1 MGRSGALYLAL
12 GLAFAPAWAA
22 LAQDAEAPDFWDGF
36 YQGILGGVRMQTAR
50 ALISDTAGTV
60 GITTGVGQVTNERFY
75 YGAEAFLAA
84 QNVNGD
90 DDPYLWLEA
99 DGRLGAR
106 VTKQMLLYTAAG
118 VGYDAG
124 ERQLALTGAA
134 GAELALNEGVALR
147 AQYSLAHYPEGG
159 GTVHGG
165 LAGVVFKLN

>member
-12 GLAFAPAWAA
+12 GLAVAPIWGAM
-22 LAQDAEAPDFWDGF
+22 AQDVEAPNFWDGF
-36 YQGILGGVRMQTAR
+36 YQGIFAGIRLQTAS
-50 ALISDTAGTV
+50 AEIEQSSGTV
-60 GITTGVGQVTNERFY
+60 GLAAGVGQLTNEQFY

-84 QNVNGD
+84 QNISGQGD
-90 DDPYLWLEA
+90 PFLWLEA

-106 VTKQMLLYTAAG
+106 VTKQMLLYTSAG
-118 VGYDAG
+118 VGYDAA

-134 GAELALNEGVALR
+134 GAELALNDGVALR

-165 LAGVVFKLN
+165 VAGVVLKLN